1 MTHITAIAFT
11 LMVYLLLGVA
21 YYGWGRIASLLLGI
35 ADQKPESPVMPVWL
49 GWAFTLL
56 IFQMLHFFLPIT
68 VFVTVP
74 VLVFGMISSFS
85 QIRNE
90 VRRFFAQQPS
100 LKLLIIA
107 VILTLGIAAWLASR
121 AMLPPTNY
129 DSGLYHFNAIRW
141 INTYPIVPGLGNL
154 HGRLAF
160 NQSFFTYVAALNF
173 YPVFGYGRSLANSF
187 LLLLVLAAVLPSIMS
202 IIRQPSLLIKEH
214 PFRYASDLFMLPI
227 IFYIAF
233 SSDGIASPTP
243 DLASTLLQLVMFI
256 TLVHSIEE
264 WIRGQREQNY
274 RVITLVV
281 LAATA
286 VTIKLSNLAFSSVII
301 GFALI
306 YTWQT
311 SHAYIKD
318 FLRILLASFVLI
330 FVWGLRGFILS
341 GAPLFPSTIGY
352 ISTEWAVPIGKV
364 IDEANWVYSWARMPG
379 ANWRDVLGNWAWLH
393 PWLLRM
399 SKDMTNV
406 VYPLMMTVLF
416 CILAMVLGRFKK
428 ARQPHYLEWAILL
441 PSIISLIYWF
451 FTAPDPRFA
460 HAIFFLALICSMLLF
475 LLSIKDM
482 VCSRTFVAM
491 LCLVFLTGYGDIFSY
506 TFRHLGDIKSVSTCG
521 WSAAKEVTLNIKIT
535 SSGLIVYTPRT
546 GDQSWDSPL
555 PSTPHF
561 DDRFRLRNPA
571 SMSAGFTVK

>member
-11 LMVYLLLGVA
+11 LLVYLLLGVA

-74 VLVFGMISSFS
+74 VLAFGTISSFF

-100 LKLLIIA
+100 LNLLIIV

-187 LLLLVLAAVLPSIMS
+187 LLLLVLATVLPSIMS
-202 IIRQPSLLIKEH
+202 IIRQPSLLVKEH
-214 PFRYASDLFMLPI
+214 PFRYASELFMLPI
-227 IFYIAF
+227 IFYITF

-256 TLVHSIEE
+256 MLVHGIEE

-274 RVITLVV
+274 RVMTLVV

-318 FLRILLASFVLI
+318 FLRIFLAFFILI

-379 ANWRDVLGNWAWLH
+379 ANWRDVIGNWAWLH

-406 VYPLMMTVLF
+406 VYPLMMTVFF
-416 CILAMVLGRFKK
+416 CVVTMVLGRFKK
-428 ARQPHYLEWAILL
+428 ARQPHFLEWTILL

-451 FTAPDPRFA
+451 FTAPDQRFA

-482 VCSRTFVAM
+482 VRSRTFAAM

-506 TFRHLGDIKSVSTCG
+506 IFRHLGDMKSGSTCG
-521 WSAAKEVTLNIKIT
+521 WHGVKEVTLNIKIT
-535 SSGLIVYTPRT
+535 SSGLIVFTPRT

-555 PSTPHF
+555 PSTPRF
-561 DDRFRLRNPA
+561 DDRLRLRNPA